1 MVSIIAVVTPKAD
14 SSNRIPLGPEPESPE
29 VSSETELLLMIVL
42 KGYVVSAGDNDGSI
56 LQYMPKTSPELFT
69 QEPMLLLIVLFEIFR
84 FHCLFVQIPYWSKSP
99 VLSPLLNMVI
109 VFPVVAVLPPIS
121 FPRSPRKVAGSGM
134 VPLPT
139 SPKYPFNKIPL

>member
-84 FHCLFVQIPYWSKSP
+84 FHCLF
-99 VLSPLLNMVI
+99 
-109 VFPVVAVLPPIS
+109 A
-121 FPRSPRKVAGSGM
+121 
-134 VPLPT
+134 
-139 SPKYPFNKIPL
+139 